1 MSFLGTHRSKILDR
15 LPITYRDIQV
25 GDVLE
30 FRYRGKKSTSA
41 QPKIVIVIN
50 IFPVRGSWADKRV
63 HAFDLKM
70 LSPGVLKRI
79 LNRIG
84 KPILEIDERKNK
96 EVVKVLIKESGLKGE
111 IFYKKV
117 ASKFTKYNAYRTYL
131 PLEMKSVKLLEY
143 DFQNKQL
150 GLKDENLLQDTDT

>member
-1 MSFLGTHRSKILDR
+1 MSFL
-15 LPITYRDIQV
+15 
-25 GDVLE
+25 
-30 FRYRGKKSTSA
+30 A
-41 QPKIVIVIN
+41 
-50 IFPVRGSWADKRV
+50 VRGSWKNRKV

-70 LSPGVLKRI
+70 LSPGILKRI
-79 LNRIG
+79 LSRIG
-84 KPILEIDERKNK
+84 TPILEIDERKNK

-150 GLKDENLLQDTDT
+150 GLKTIRFSF

>member
-30 FRYRGKKSTSA
+30 FRYIGKKSSSA

-50 IFPVRGSWADKRV
+50 IFPVRGSWKNRKV

-117 ASKFTKYNAYRTYL
+117 NSLNTTHIELIYH
-131 PLEMKSVKLLEY
+131 
-143 DFQNKQL
+143 
-150 GLKDENLLQDTDT
+150 